1 MKRSRNILIYV
12 VLAVFLN
19 GCALGVTK
27 LQVTHD
33 PLVQVEKK
41 KEGNILLR
49 EFKDTRETDK
59 SEYIGNKRNTFGM
72 VLGNFDSTE
81 TLEPLL
87 TKYFAEALKNA
98 GYNVIIENLKEGS
111 APPDFSADAII
122 EGEIS
127 DFWLDL
133 YMAVWQDI
141 AISIKTLEKDTNET
155 LWEKKFVGEETN
167 VLWVGVNSEFEKVIR
182 QALTKVL
189 NEATNEFA
197 SDAFYNSIK
206 TKKETK

>member
-1 MKRSRNILIYV
+1 MKKSLRILAYV
-12 VLAVFLN
+12 SLIIILN

-33 PLVQVEKK
+33 PLIQVENK
-41 KEGNILLR
+41 KEGYILIK
-49 EFKDTRETDK
+49 EFRDTREPDK
-59 SEYIGNKRNTFGM
+59 TEYIGNKRNTFGM

-81 TLEPLL
+81 KLEGLF
-87 TKYFAEALKNA
+87 TEYFAEAFKNA
-98 GYNVIIENLKEGS
+98 GYNVIVENLTEGS
-111 APPDFSADAII
+111 PPPDFNADAII

-127 DFWLDL
+127 EFWLDL

-141 AISIKTLEKDTNET
+141 SVSVKALEKDTNEI
-155 LWEKKFVGEETN
+155 LWEKKFTGEETN

-197 SDAFYNSIK
+197 L
-206 TKKETK
+206 